1 MKLLCKKNIPEK
13 ASLNGV
19 DNSDAF
25 VKVGN

>member
-1 MKLLCKKNIPEK
+1 MKLLRKKNIPGK

-19 DNSDAF
+19 DNSDVF